1 MRGEQNNQIEV
12 FSYIPL
18 ESRIPKD
25 HPLRPIREMVD
36 RILKNLSG
44 EFDRLYS
51 HTGRPGVPPE
61 QLLKALTLQVL
72 FSIRSERQLVEN
84 IRYNLLYRW
93 FVGLAPDDCVWD
105 HTVFTKNRE
114 RLFNDEVAAIFFQHV
129 LQEARKKK
137 LISND
142 HFTVD
147 GTLIEAWASLKSF
160 RPKDEDDNEKPEG
173 GNRNPDVNY
182 HGKKRKN
189 KTHESKTDPESRLY
203 TKGRGQEAKLFYM
216 GHVLMENRNGLAV
229 DCETTEATGVAE
241 RESGTSMI
249 IGRAG
254 SKRKTLGADKGYS
267 TGDFIDEVRELN
279 FTPHFA
285 KRNNKKSVDSRTSR
299 HEGYEISQRR
309 RKRVEEIFGW
319 LKTIGNMRKS
329 HYRGKRKVSA
339 MFTFALSV
347 YNLLRIRNL
356 CYA

>member
-1 MRGEQNNQIEV
+1 MRGEKNNQVEM

-18 ESRIPKD
+18 ESRVPKD

-36 RILKNLSG
+36 KILKNLSG

-72 FSIRSERQLVEN
+72 FSIRSERQLVEH

-93 FVGLAPDDCVWD
+93 FVGLSPDDCVWD
-105 HTVFTKNRE
+105 PTVFTKNRE
-114 RLFNDEVAAIFFQHV
+114 RLFNDEVATIFFQQV
-129 LQEARKKK
+129 LLEARKKK

-160 RPKDEDDNEKPEG
+160 QPKDENNDQKPEG
-173 GNRNPDVNY
+173 GGRNPDVNF

-189 KTHESKTDPESRLY
+189 DTHESKTDPESRLY
-203 TKGRGQEAKLFYM
+203 TKGSGKEAKLYYM

-229 DCETTEATGVAE
+229 NCHTTEANNRAE
-241 RESGTSMI
+241 REATLDMLFEKISN
-249 IGRAG
+249 
-254 SKRKTLGADKGYS
+254 KRKTLGGDKGYYVKE
-267 TGDFIDEVRELN
+267 FIEDLRCLN
-279 FTPHFA
+279 FTPHIA
-285 KRNNKKSVDSRTSR
+285 ERATGSGIDGRTKR
-299 HEGYEISQRR
+299 HAGYKISQRK
-309 RKRVEEIFGW
+309 RKCVEEIFGW
-319 LKTIGNMRKS
+319 VKTIGNMRKT
-329 HYRGKRKVSA
+329 HYRGKQKVSA

-356 CYA
+356 CYT